1 MTPLAR
7 LVVLAAFGLGA
18 GCSGGDGGAG
28 PSNPRPS
35 SLAVAAGNNQSV
47 TAGAAVTV
55 PPAVLVRDQHGDP
68 LPGVSVAF
76 VAQPGNGSV
85 TGGNATTN
93 QSGIATVG
101 GWTLP
106 TAAGAHQLVAS
117 VGDLPALIF
126 TATATAGPTAAL
138 AFLTPPGGTTFA
150 GAAFPTAPVLEIQDA
165 FGNPR
170 PQAGIQVT
178 AAIATGGGSLVG
190 SATALSSASGSVTFT
205 GLGLAGTVGIRTL
218 TFTVAG
224 VPGLIS
230 GPIQV
235 NPGSPA
241 TVAAVGSTTLAGGA
255 GGPAQGAVTVLVQD
269 GSGNPVPN
277 AGVSFVVTAGGGALI
292 GSSQQTDAQGQAT
305 LGGWTLGPTV
315 GLLNTLE
322 ARVPGLAPVVF
333 SATPGTPGLDI
344 LVLTT
349 PPSTT
354 AASGASLAVQPV
366 VAIRDQ
372 LANPVPLAG
381 VTVTATVTSGNGV
394 ASGGTSAVTDANGS
408 AAFSGLAI
416 TGLVGP
422 YILTFSAPGLTG
434 VTTSTI
440 ALGAGAPTAMV
451 ALRGDGQTLAA
462 GTAVPVLPAVV
473 VTDAEGNGVP
483 GLAVSFQV
491 TGGGG
496 GVTGSAA
503 TTNASG
509 EAAVSSWTLGQVVGT
524 NTLQATAAGLAGL
537 PITFTATGQPG
548 PVAGLSI
555 LTQPSAVAVNGVPLA
570 QQPVLQV
577 VDRFRN
583 AVPAPFFSVTV
594 SWSTGSVTVGSAGV
608 DTDAQGV
615 ATFLA
620 LTIVGQ
626 VGVYDMLYSVNT
638 PGLPAL
644 GGQRVTLVAG
654 AASGIT
660 AVAGDGQVGTAGAAV
675 GVPPA
680 VSVFDVSGNPVS
692 GATVAFAVASGGGS
706 ITGGTAQTDANG
718 HAKVGSWTLGEVPGL
733 NTLTATVAGLQG
745 PPVTFTATGTPL
757 TEFTIDLVFLSS
769 ATPAQQAAFAAAKV
783 RWEAVITADLA
794 DFTIPQ
800 AFNTTDCGA
809 TTPQTIAGTVDD
821 LRIYAEIV
829 VIDGPGGILGAAG
842 PCDLRN
848 TGTLLPYV
856 GIMQFDVAD
865 LAGLEA
871 DGSLAD
877 VVLHEMGH
885 VLGYGVLWEPIPGF
899 WNLSLLTGGCPSN
912 TPQFTGAGAVAAYRT
927 LNGGGTAT
935 TVPVEDSG
943 TCSGSNGDGT
953 RDSHWEE
960 TIFQSEVM
968 TGFISG
974 TLRPLSATSIRSIE
988 DLGYQVDVTQADPFN
1003 IGTQPT
1009 LVLPGGVPRR
1019 LVGDARALPRWSV
1032 DTTGRRKTQY
1042 TRP

>member
-1 MTPLAR
+1 MTPRAR
-7 LVVLAAFGLGA
+7 LVALAAFGLGA
-18 GCSGGDGGAG
+18 ACSGGDGGSG

-35 SLAVAAGNNQSV
+35 SLAVAAGNNQSIAV
-47 TAGAAVTV
+47 GAAVTV
-55 PPAVLVRDQHGDP
+55 PPAVLVRDQDGAP
-68 LPGVSVAF
+68 LPGVTVAF

-85 TGGNATTN
+85 TGGNATSDQN
-93 QSGIATVG
+93 GIATVG
-101 GWTLP
+101 SWTLP
-106 TAAGAHQLVAS
+106 TAAGAHQLVAT

-126 TATATAGPTAAL
+126 TATATAGPRAAL
-138 AFLTPPGGTTFA
+138 AFLTPPGTTTPS

-190 SATALSSASGSVTFT
+190 SATVLSSASGSVTFT
-205 GLGLAGTVGIRTL
+205 GLGIAGTVGARTL
-218 TFTVAG
+218 SFTVAG
-224 VPGLIS
+224 APDLVS

-235 NPGSPA
+235 TAGSPA

-255 GGPAQGAVTVLVQD
+255 GGPAQGAVRVLVQD

-277 AGVSFVVTAGGGALI
+277 VGVAFVITAGGGSLN
-292 GSSQQTDAQGQAT
+292 GSSQQTDALGQAT
-305 LGGWTLGPTV
+305 LGGWTLGSTV

-333 SATPGTPGLDI
+333 SATPGTPGLNI

-372 LANPVPLAG
+372 LANPVPQAG

-394 ASGGTSAVTDANGS
+394 ASGGTSAVTDANGN
-408 AAFSGLAI
+408 ATFSGLAI
-416 TGLVGP
+416 TGLVGS
-422 YILTFSAPGLTG
+422 YTLTFSAPGLTG
-434 VTTSTI
+434 VATSAI
-440 ALGAGAPTAMV
+440 ALGAGAPVAMS
-451 ALRGDGQTLAA
+451 AFRGDGQSLAA
-462 GTAVPVLPAVV
+462 GTTVPVLPAVV

-483 GLAVSFQV
+483 GIAVSFQV

-496 GVTGSAA
+496 GITGGAA
-503 TTNASG
+503 TTDASG
-509 EAAVSSWTLGQVVGT
+509 EAAVLSWTLGQVVGT
-524 NTLQATAAGLAGL
+524 NTLQAAAAGLAGS
-537 PITFTATGQPG
+537 PITFTATGDPG
-548 PVAGLSI
+548 PAAKLSI
-555 LTQPSAVAVNGVPLA
+555 LTQPSPLAVNGVPLA

-577 VDRFRN
+577 VDQFGN
-583 AVPAPFFSVTV
+583 AVPEPFIFVTA
-594 SWSTGSVTVGSAGV
+594 SWIRGSVGVGSTAV
-608 DTDAQGV
+608 VTDAQGV
-615 ATFLA
+615 ATFTS

-626 VGVYDMLYSVNT
+626 VGVYTVVYS
-638 PGLPAL
+638 GLNQPAL
-644 GGQRVTLVAG
+644 VGQSVTLVAG
-654 AASGIT
+654 PATGMAAS
-660 AVAGDGQVGTAGAAV
+660 AGDGQVGSVGTAV
-675 GVPPA
+675 SVPPA
-680 VSVFDVSGNPVS
+680 VSVFDMSGNPVS
-692 GATVAFAVASGGGS
+692 GVTVTFAVASGGGS
-706 ITGGTAQTDANG
+706 ITGSTAQTNANG
-718 HAKVGSWTLGEVPGL
+718 HAQVGSWTLGAVPGP
-733 NTLTATVAGLQG
+733 NTLTATVPGLQG
-745 PPVTFTATGTPL
+745 SPVTFTATGSLQTQ
-757 TEFTIDLVFLSS
+757 FTIDLVFLAG
-769 ATPAQQAAFAAAKV
+769 ATPAQQAAFAAAKA
-783 RWEAVITADLA
+783 RWEAVITGDLA
-794 DFTIPQ
+794 DYTIPQ
-800 AFNTTDCGA
+800 PFNTTDCGA
-809 TTPQTIAGTVDD
+809 STPQVIGGTVDD
-821 LRIYAEIV
+821 LRIYVELV
-829 VIDGPGGILGAAG
+829 PIDGPSGILGAAG
-842 PCDLRN
+842 PCDLRH

-885 VLGYGVLWEPIPGF
+885 VLGYGILWKPIPGF
-899 WNLSLLTGGCPSN
+899 WNLNFLTGGCPSN
-912 TPQFTGAGAVAAYRT
+912 TPQFTGAGAVAAYTT

-935 TVPVEDSG
+935 TVPVEDTG

-960 TIFQSEVM
+960 TIFRSEVM

-974 TLRPLSATSIRSIE
+974 ALRPLSATSIRSIE

-1009 LVLPGGVPRR
+1009 VVLPGGVPRR